1 MSTACEKLF
10 NDRRIITFWLLV
22 WTVLT
27 CLVFFWIMYVD
38 NSPFL
43 QFGPNTH
50 TKLFGVV
57 LDSWSKWWAVT
68 LYTFIS
74 TCVAAFASDSIVPFI
89 TNTIQDHK
97 TIYIPYSKM
106 TCLVV
111 IQVFTCYSVV
121 ISIVGLFVALT
132 QIDFTVVR
140 LISDMIVNHK
150 TFVENAVRHEWDAP
164 TIGKIYADR
173 WYQGWTM
180 LWNGKKDE
188 TDDKGQ
194 PHRVAI
200 KGSRVYLADDMTL
213 ISAEFT

>member
-140 LISDMIVNHK
+140 LISDMIVNHI
-150 TFVENAVRHEWDAP
+150 TTAYFLR
-164 TIGKIYADR
+164 GKIVDKVKYDAWLREQQPVSQNDDTIDDSVT
-173 WYQGWTM
+173 GEM
-180 LWNGKKDE
+180 KE
-188 TDDKGQ
+188 TKQLIQSAPVSDK
-194 PHRVAI
+194 V
-200 KGSRVYLADDMTL
+200 
-213 ISAEFT
+213 

>member
-1 MSTACEKLF
+1 MFTCEKMF
-10 NDRRIITFWLLV
+10 NDRRVITFWLLM

-27 CLVFFWIMYVD
+27 CVVFFWIMYVD

-57 LDSWSKWWAVT
+57 LDSWYKWWCVT
-68 LYTFIS
+68 IYTFVS
-74 TCVAAFASDSIVPFI
+74 TCIAAFAGDSIVPFI

-97 TIYIPYSKM
+97 TLYIPYSKF
-106 TCLVV
+106 TCLAI

-140 LISDMIVNHK
+140 LLSDCIVNHI
-150 TFVENAVRHEWDAP
+150 TTAYFLR
-164 TIGKIYADR
+164 GKIVNLEKYNT
-173 WYQGWTM
+173 WMQEQTP
-180 LWNGKKDE
+180 K
-188 TDDKGQ
+188 TQ
-194 PHRVAI
+194 
-200 KGSRVYLADDMTL
+200 ADDVIEESDASIEMKEEVSL
-213 ISAEFT
+213 IKKFPNSDKV

>member
-1 MSTACEKLF
+1 MLTACEKLF

-27 CLVFFWIMYVD
+27 CVVFFWIMYVD
-38 NSPFL
+38 HSPFL

-106 TCLVV
+106 TCLIV

-140 LISDMIVNHK
+140 LISDMIVNHI
-150 TFVENAVRHEWDAP
+150 TTAYFLR
-164 TIGKIYADR
+164 GKIVDKNKYDAWLREQQPVTQHDDTIDDSVSGEMR
-173 WYQGWTM
+173 
-180 LWNGKKDE
+180 E
-188 TDDKGQ
+188 TKQLIQSAPVSDK
-194 PHRVAI
+194 V
-200 KGSRVYLADDMTL
+200 
-213 ISAEFT
+213 